1 MKYQFIAQHHQQ
13 FCLSLLCQTLEVSR
27 SGYYA
32 WCKRP
37 LSQQAQANHHLV
49 ERIRI
54 VHTASYGTYGSPR
67 IWAELRAQGVGCSL
81 NRVARLMRAHAIRAR
96 GKKRRV
102 VTTQADPSQLVAP
115 NRLDRQFEARTP
127 NQKWLTDITYIP
139 TDQGW
144 LYLAGVL
151 DLYARKIVGWAIEPT
166 LTTRLVTQALTM
178 AIQTRQPGTGLLHH
192 SDRGSQYTSIDYQS
206 LLTDHRFQ
214 VSMSRAGNCYDNAPM
229 ESFFGTLKSE
239 WVDQRHYRTFAE
251 AKTDIFAYIE
261 GFYNR
266 RRRHSALDYLSP
278 EAYEQAYYLSLN

>member
-1 MKYQFIAQHHQQ
+1 MKYQFIVEHQQ
-13 FCLSLLCQTLEVSR
+13 FPLSRLCQTLEVSR

-54 VHTASYGTYGSPR
+54 IHTASYGTYGSPR
-67 IWAELRAQGVGCSL
+67 VWAELRAQGVGCSL
-81 NRVARLMRAHAIRAR
+81 NRVARLMQAHAIRAR
-96 GKKRRV
+96 AKKRRV
-102 VTTQADPSQLVAP
+102 VTTQADPGQLVAP
-115 NRLDRQFEARTP
+115 NRLDRQFEAAAP

-151 DLYARKIVGWAIEPT
+151 DWYARKIVGWAIEPT

-178 AIQTRQPGTGLLHH
+178 AIQTRQPATGLLHH
-192 SDRGSQYTSIDYQS
+192 SDRGSQYTSTDYQT

-239 WVDQRHYRTFAE
+239 WVDQHHYRTFAE

-266 RRRHSALDYLSP
+266 RRRHSTLDYVSP

>member
-1 MKYQFIAQHHQQ
+1 MKYQFIVEHHQQ
-13 FCLSLLCQTLEVSR
+13 FPLSRLCQTLEVSR
-27 SGYYA
+27 RGYYA

-49 ERIRI
+49 EHIRI
-54 VHTASYGTYGSPR
+54 IHTASYGTYGSPR
-67 IWAELRAQGVGCSL
+67 IWAELRAQGGGCSL
-81 NRVARLMRAHAIRAR
+81 NRVARLMQAHAIRAR
-96 GKKRRV
+96 AKKRRV
-102 VTTQADPSQLVAP
+102 VTTQADPGQLVAP
-115 NRLDRQFEARTP
+115 NRLDRQFEAAAP

-192 SDRGSQYTSIDYQS
+192 SDRGSQYTSTDYQT

-266 RRRHSALDYLSP
+266 RRRHSTLDYLSP